1 MTLYT
6 IEIKDRLYSE
16 WVIYQSN
23 DETKEPSDIYV
34 PPADHK
40 LFNGDMFITNKN
52 HTIELISSTVRSSDC
67 VGMY

>member
-23 DETKEPSDIYV
+23 DETKEPVNIYV
-34 PPADHK
+34 PPTDHK

-52 HTIELISSTVRSSDC
+52 HKHIL
-67 VGMY
+67 